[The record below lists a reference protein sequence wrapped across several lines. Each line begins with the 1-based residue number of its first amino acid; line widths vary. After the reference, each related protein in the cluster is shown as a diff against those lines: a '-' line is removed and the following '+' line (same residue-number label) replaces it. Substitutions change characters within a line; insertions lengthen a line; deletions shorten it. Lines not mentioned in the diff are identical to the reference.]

1 MLRPIKQNRGVTMKR
16 LFAACAMLAL
26 VAACSPA
33 STTTAAPAPSA
44 TPAAMP
50 LPPIT
55 IYHLEG
61 RRSERIVWLMEELGL
76 PYKLEFVRGDL
87 AGSMAKIRAVNPGMP
102 VAPTV
107 TLGDQVM
114 TESGAIIET
123 IINRYA
129 PGKLTPPLES
139 ADYANHMI
147 WMHHAEG
154 SLASRVIADYRV
166 WMSAPPKER
175 SRLVD
180 SEDEVQFAEDYLGKH
195 PWFGGAEFSTADIMM
210 VFPLNFAM
218 ALNIVDKTKFPN
230 INAWKAKIEERPA
243 YKAMLA
249 KARPDGLI
257 GSPPALPA
265 HAPSGPRAAAPA
277 APAKAGAPAAP
288 AAPAKPATPAK
299 PN

>member
-1 MLRPIKQNRGVTMKR
+1 MIRTL
-16 LFAACAMLAL
+16 AAASALLAL
-26 VAACSPA
+26 AGCVSV
-33 STTTAAPAPSA
+33 TTTETAPARPA
-44 TPAAMP
+44 AAAAAMP
-50 LPPIT
+50 MPEIT

-87 AGSMAKIRAVNPGMP
+87 TASMAKIRAVNPGMP

-107 TLGDQVM
+107 TIGSQVL

-129 PGKLTPPLES
+129 PGRLTPALNSP
-139 ADYANHMI
+139 DYPNHLI

-166 WMSAPPKER
+166 WMIQPPTAR

-180 SEDEVQFAEDYLGKH
+180 SEAEVQFCEDFLATH
-195 PWFGGAEFSTADIMM
+195 QWFGGAEFSAADIMM

-218 ALNIVDKTKFPN
+218 ELNIVDKTKFPR
-230 INAWKAKIEERPA
+230 INAWKARIEQRPA
-243 YKAMLA
+243 YQRMLA

-257 GSPPALPA
+257 GSPPRLPQ
-265 HAPSGPRAAAPA
+265 HAPSGPR
-277 APAKAGAPAAP
+277 
-288 AAPAKPATPAK
+288 
-299 PN
+299 

>member
-1 MLRPIKQNRGVTMKR
+1 MR
-16 LFAACAMLAL
+16 LQLGAMFAALAL
-26 VAACSPA
+26 AGCASMTGSSPSAATS
-33 STTTAAPAPSA
+33 TAAMQ
-44 TPAAMP
+44 MP
-50 LPPIT
+50 EIT

-76 PYKLEFVRGDL
+76 PYKLVFTRGDL
-87 AGSMAKIRAVNPGMP
+87 AKSMAAIRAVNPGMP

-107 TLGDQVM
+107 TIGNEVM

-129 PGKLTPPLES
+129 PGKLTPALGS
-139 ADYANHMI
+139 ADYGQHMI

-166 WMSAPPKER
+166 WMTNPPKAR
-175 SRLVD
+175 SPLVD
-180 SEDEVQFAEDYLGKH
+180 SEAEVQFAEDYLKTH
-195 PWFGGAEFSTADIMM
+195 PWFGGAEFSAADIMM

-218 ALNIVDKTKFPN
+218 ELNIVDKTRFPV
-230 INAWKAKIEERPA
+230 ITAWKKKIEERPA

-257 GSPPALPA
+257 GSPPKLPQ
-265 HAPSGPRAAAPA
+265 HAPSGPRTPPA
-277 APAKAGAPAAP
+277 ASPG
-288 AAPAKPATPAK
+288 
-299 PN
+299 

>member
-1 MLRPIKQNRGVTMKR
+1 MKR
-16 LFAACAMLAL
+16 FILAAAILAAACQ
-26 VAACSPA
+26 PT
-33 STTTAAPAPSA
+33 TTTAAA
-44 TPAAMP
+44 PAAP
-50 LPPIT
+50 AVAEIPPIT

-76 PYKLEFVRGDL
+76 PYTLEFKRGDL
-87 AGSMAKIRAVNPGMP
+87 AGSMAAIRAVNPGMP

-107 TLGDQVM
+107 TIGDQVM

-166 WMSAPPKER
+166 WMIKPPTAR
-175 SRLVD
+175 SPLVD
-180 SEDEVQFAEDYLGKH
+180 SEAEVQFAEDYLGKH
-195 PWFGGAEFSTADIMM
+195 PWFGGAEFSAADIMM

-218 ALNIVDKTKFPN
+218 QLNIVDKNQFPN
-230 INAWKAKIEERPA
+230 INAWKAKIEQRPA
-243 YKAMLA
+243 YQAMLA
-249 KARPDGLI
+249 KARPDGI
-257 GSPPALPA
+257 PGSPPALPQ
-265 HAPSGPRAAAPA
+265 HAPAGPRPALALPA
-277 APAKAGAPAAP
+277 AQPAQPAP
-288 AAPAKPATPAK
+288 K